1 MKFTQFGISGSL
13 PTTFSESHVHFPVR
27 DFSPPSPSAFFSA
40 MPIFRRDEFAAAFG
54 RQTADRAITDLLK
67 YHLRAGNIRRVAR
80 GVFASVPAAQTVD
93 RFLAAS
99 RLRIGAVIAYRSALE
114 LHGYAPAPTAMN
126 EVQVIAPGEPGLF
139 ETVDFACR
147 FVSPP
152 IHHSPSEGLATTN
165 RQGLPVSV
173 TTLERTLVDLFDRYD
188 LAGGAGDLFLF
199 LDTVVE
205 QEEPLNIEA
214 LVDFA
219 RHLNNA
225 SAAAALGYWLDRER
239 NRFGVKS
246 AAVLDLHSLAPRH
259 PRYALGATPGRGL
272 AATGWNVIL
281 PADIIERYYDD

>member
-1 MKFTQFGISGSL
+1 M
-13 PTTFSESHVHFPVR
+13 PV
-27 DFSPPSPSAFFSA
+27 
-40 MPIFRRDEFAAAFG
+40 FRRDEFAEAFG
-54 RQTADRAITDLLK
+54 RQTGDRAVTDLLK
-67 YHLRAGNIRRVAR
+67 YHLRAGNIRRIAR
-80 GVFASVPAAQTVD
+80 GVFASVPKGFAPKGTPATPTVD

-114 LHGYAPAPTAMN
+114 LHGYGHPPTGAN
-126 EVQVIAPGEPGLF
+126 EVQLIAGGEPGLL
-139 ETVDFACR
+139 ETADFACR

-152 IHHSPSEGLATTN
+152 SHHSLGEGVTAID
-165 RQGLPVSV
+165 RQGLAVSV

-188 LAGGAGDLFLF
+188 LAGDAEDFF
-199 LDTVVE
+199 RSLDVVAE
-205 QEEPLNIEA
+205 REEPLDMEA

-219 RHLNNA
+219 RQLNNA

-246 AAVLDLHSLAPRH
+246 AAVLDLRSLAPRH

-281 PADIIERYYDD
+281 PADIVKRYYDD